1 MAKLIVVGATSS
13 SSSILV
19 LPHKSKTGLLPLCVL
34 DGSQLPDM
42 VEPID
47 K

>member
-1 MAKLIVVGATSS
+1 MAKLIVVGATS

-42 VEPID
+42 VKPID